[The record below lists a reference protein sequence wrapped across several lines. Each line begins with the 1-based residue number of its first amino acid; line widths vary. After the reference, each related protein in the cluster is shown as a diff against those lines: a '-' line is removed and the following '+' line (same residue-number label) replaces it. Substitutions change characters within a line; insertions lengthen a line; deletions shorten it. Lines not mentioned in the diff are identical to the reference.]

1 MQRSGRPELKAPA
14 IPMVFDRGKAKYFHG
29 RTQILETFIKLI
41 EMSGQE
47 KTGTTFL
54 IQGAPGA
61 GKTAIL
67 AECARIVKNRQW
79 NIAPIHPSDLW
90 LPDQLQQV
98 LYPGRESRV
107 TSKTG
112 ELGFVGMAK
121 GEVTAERIPD
131 TTLSLLRNGPSP
143 LLLLMDEAQ
152 RLGSIDA
159 LSRGQAYAAERTI
172 HAIHNGEIKKPVLL
186 LAAGLGSTRLSFGSF
201 GISRFAMGA
210 FVELGALDRDAEH
223 AVLNDWL
230 KRDGGAKGNLA
241 PWVHAIAEETHGW
254 PQHILAYVKP
264 ALKQLGRDSGAMT
277 SEGLKSV
284 LAEGRVARAAY
295 YENRASGITRKQRRS
310 LANLFANV
318 APGESLDRE
327 DIVSSLEQDH
337 GAECAQE
344 IFLRAEAKGV
354 ITSKEGCYNIPIPSM
369 HNWLVSTYAIESA
382 KDVRGRSPVQGQE
395 QSPQRRDQD
404 AERGTKEGGQP
415 AQGSKGK
422 DHLPPPTKS
431 SPPAKSQNRD
441 SGMDFGL

>member
-1 MQRSGRPELKAPA
+1 MQRSRRPELKAPA

-159 LSRGQAYAAERTI
+159 LSRGEAYAAERTI
-172 HAIHNGEIKKPVLL
+172 DAIHNGGIKKPILL
-186 LAAGLGSTRLSFGSF
+186 LAAGLGRTKEMFQTF
-201 GISRFAMGA
+201 GISRFGGGA
-210 FVELGALDRDAEH
+210 FVELGALDQKSAH
-223 AVLNDWL
+223 AVLYDWL
-230 KRDGGAKGNLA
+230 TRDGGAKGNPA
-241 PWVHAIAEETHGW
+241 PWIHAIAEETHGW
-254 PQHILAYVKP
+254 PQHILAYVQP
-264 ALKQLGRDSGAMT
+264 ALEQLRLDEGAMLP
-277 SEGLKSV
+277 EGLKVV
-284 LAEGRVARAAY
+284 LEKGRAARAAY
-295 YENRASGITRKQRRS
+295 YEHRADGLRIEMRES
-310 LANLFANV
+310 LARPFREIP
-318 APGESLDRE
+318 PGGPLRYEEIMGSLT
-327 DIVSSLEQDH
+327 QDFSTDQ
-337 GAECAQE
+337 ADT
-344 IFLRAEAKGV
+344 IFRRAEGKGIISSRAGV
-354 ITSKEGCYNIPIPSM
+354 YTIPIPSM
-369 HNWLVSTYAIESA
+369 HNWLVSKYALEPA
-382 KDVRGRSPVQGQE
+382 KDAPTKSPVQGQE
-395 QSPQRRDQD
+395 PSRQRTDRD
-404 AERGTKEGGQP
+404 AERGTKQRGQTAPDAPSKDGG
-415 AQGSKGK
+415 
-422 DHLPPPTKS
+422 PPPPKS

>member
-1 MQRSGRPELKAPA
+1 MSHRRTPPPKDAVLTAA
-14 IPMVFDRGKAKYFHG
+14 FDRGEAKHFHG
-29 RTQILETFIKLI
+29 RTQILEDF
-41 EMSGQE
+41 QE
-47 KTGTTFL
+47 LVERAERAKSGTTFL

-159 LSRGQAYAAERTI
+159 LSRGQAHAAERTI
-172 HAIHNGEIKKPVLL
+172 DAIHNGEIKKPILL

-295 YENRASGITRKQRRS
+295 YEHRADGLHIEMRES
-310 LANLFANV
+310 LARAFQDLP
-318 APGESLDRE
+318 PGGSLRHE
-327 DIVSSLEQDH
+327 QIMASLTQDFSPDQ
-337 GAECAQE
+337 ADS
-344 IFLRAEAKGV
+344 IFRRAEGKG
-354 ITSKEGCYNIPIPSM
+354 IISSRAGLYTIPIPSM

-382 KDVRGRSPVQGQE
+382 KDAPGKSPVQGQE
-395 QSPQRRDQD
+395 QSRPRT
-404 AERGTKEGGQP
+404 E
-415 AQGSKGK
+415 
-422 DHLPPPTKS
+422 LPPKMIP
-431 SPPAKSQNRD
+431 NLL
-441 SGMDFGL
+441 F